1 MKPSGSPSDT
11 SLILRFWLEQEDIWR
26 ASVQNPQT
34 GDRVG
39 FSDLEAV
46 FDYIRQEAAM
56 MGMNWVGSEEEGR
69 KEGSDEA

>member
-11 SLILRFWLEQEDIWR
+11 SLILRFWLEQEDVWR

-34 GDRVG
+34 GERVG
-39 FSDLEAV
+39 FADLEAV

-56 MGMNWVGSEEEGR
+56 MVVDWIGSEEER